1 MQWLGDERRVFI
13 DTSAFVRLADARDQE
28 AVSANRIMGRMT
40 IERWEAVTSNF
51 ILAETHALLL
61 QRRDRQV
68 ALDTLRFIE
77 RGAVIVL
84 RVSEPDEHRAREI
97 IEQYDDKAFTLT
109 DATSFAVMERLGLRY
124 AFTFDRHFAQFGFSL
139 LMPDSPTRP

>member
-1 MQWLGDERRVFI
+1 MQWLEDERRVFI
-13 DTSAFVRLADARDQE
+13 DTSAFVGLADARDQE

-68 ALDTLRFIE
+68 ALDTLRFTE

-109 DATSFAVMERLGLRY
+109 DATSFAVMERLGLRV
-124 AFTFDRHFAQFGFSL
+124 RLHL
-139 LMPDSPTRP
+139 

>member
-13 DTSAFVRLADARDQE
+13 DTSAFVGLADARDQE

-109 DATSFAVMERLGLRY
+109 DATSFAVMERLGLRV
-124 AFTFDRHFAQFGFSL
+124 RLHL
-139 LMPDSPTRP
+139 

>member
-13 DTSAFVRLADARDQE
+13 DTSAFVGLADARDQE

-97 IEQYDDKAFTLT
+97 IEQDDDKAFTLT
-109 DATSFAVMERLGLRY
+109 DATSFAVMERLGLRV
-124 AFTFDRHFAQFGFSL
+124 RLHL
-139 LMPDSPTRP
+139 

>member
-13 DTSAFVRLADARDQE
+13 DTSAFVGLADARDQE